1 LYARAP
7 NDDLTGGPNTGVGMW
22 FPVTAAALALGL
34 LIFVLRRLSSTQ
46 KTVTPAAAK
55 PAAVDAA
62 APDDAALEA
71 RLNDE
76 LHQND

>member
-1 LYARAP
+1 
-7 NDDLTGGPNTGVGMW
+7 
-22 FPVTAAALALGL
+22 
-34 LIFVLRRLSSTQ
+34 LSSTQ